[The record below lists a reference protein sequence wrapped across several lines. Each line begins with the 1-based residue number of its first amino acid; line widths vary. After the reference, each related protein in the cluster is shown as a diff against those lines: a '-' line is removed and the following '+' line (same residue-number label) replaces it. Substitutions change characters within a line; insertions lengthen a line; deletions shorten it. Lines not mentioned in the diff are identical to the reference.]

1 MKKAFTLIELIFVI
15 VIIGVLASVAIPKFK
30 NLTTH
35 AKSSGVKS
43 VVTSVQSSIDNIHG
57 KWIINDSFSWDPDGD
72 GDNDLNNEG
81 YPEILDSNTTSEDKL
96 FKYVLK
102 VPVPACAAGKTNGCW
117 REEPEGGKYRYYYD
131 ASNYLQLEYN
141 ATSGTLQCASGG
153 GKYSDVS
160 KCEKVVY

>member
-15 VIIGVLASVAIPKFK
+15 VIIGVLASVAIPKFT

-57 KWIINDSFSWDPDGD
+57 KWIINDNFKWDPDGD
-72 GDNDLNNEG
+72 GNTNLNEEG
-81 YPEILDSNTTSEDKL
+81 YPTSLDSGKDETSL

-102 VPVPACAAGKTNGCW
+102 IPVPSCGSRTQSCWKEYDDNRYEYIFTPGKIL
-117 REEPEGGKYRYYYD
+117 KID
-131 ASNYLQLEYN
+131 YN
-141 ATSGTLQCASGG
+141 ATAGMLECIEGVGVT
-153 GKYSDVS
+153 KEE
-160 KCEKVVY
+160 CEQTIY